1 MRPTSLREVVDRAV
15 AGAPWRSVLDEF
27 LDEFY
32 LNAGDRQKMIAD
44 EPAVLGDPRS
54 DAYIGAVGEHLARR
68 WGLTVP
74 AWTDDP
80 RRILSEPYFDGDVE
94 LLKPYLLIESPL
106 AFRRR
111 MIFTELEPL
120 RRARFPREEM
130 IKSPYDGDPG

>member
-1 MRPTSLREVVDRAV
+1 MRPTSLKQVVDRV
-15 AGAPWRSVLDEF
+15 MAGASLRLALDEF

-32 LNAGDRQKMIAD
+32 LNIRDRQTMIA
-44 EPAVLGDPRS
+44 EAPNYLGDARS

-68 WGLTVP
+68 WGLTIP

-94 LLKPYLLIESPL
+94 LLKRYLLMESPL

-120 RRARFPREEM
+120 RRGRFPRDQM
-130 IKSPYDGDPG
+130 IKSPYEA